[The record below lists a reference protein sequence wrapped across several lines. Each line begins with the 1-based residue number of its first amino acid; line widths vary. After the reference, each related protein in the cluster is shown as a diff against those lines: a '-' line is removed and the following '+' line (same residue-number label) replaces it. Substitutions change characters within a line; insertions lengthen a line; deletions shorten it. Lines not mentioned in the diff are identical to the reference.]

1 MKKPI
6 QILWDNQAKA
16 DLKLIFEFIKLKS
29 PQGAKNVI
37 RDIIIQS
44 KSIHFAEQYQIDE
57 FLGEPFRRMVVRNYK
72 IIYKIQSET
81 EIRILQIFDT
91 RQNPIKLKK

>member
-91 RQNPIKLKK
+91 RQNPIKLNK